1 MLAPD
6 DIYFKEIPKS
16 IIPEDN
22 RSNRSNRSNNSN
34 NITPLVLIVINFA
47 IFVTLGLLMCGYFY
61 FK

>member
-6 DIYFKEIPKS
+6 DMYFKEIPKL

-22 RSNRSNRSNNSN
+22 KSNRSNNSN
-34 NITPLVLIVINFA
+34 NITPLVLLVINFS
-47 IFVTLGLLMCGYFY
+47 IFVTIGLLISGYFY

>member
-6 DIYFKEIPKS
+6 DMYFKEIPKL
-16 IIPEDN
+16 IIPED
-22 RSNRSNRSNNSN
+22 NRSNRSNNSN